1 MFLSNIV
8 GKAYKNE
15 ICSTHFEYGFFTNRN
30 TLKHYK
36 LRKNALWK
44 YKSCIIVWAG
54 NECYFS
60 DCEV

>member
-44 YKSCIIVWAG
+44 YKSCIIV
-54 NECYFS
+54 
-60 DCEV
+60 